1 MYQLAGRL
9 CESCR
14 LEASDVLFG
23 QTCALAYNICSHSLG
38 FQYPGNSDLF
48 FFTSF
53 FKSFFKSFFT
63 SFFTSFF
70 KSFFKTLLYTS
81 FHCILFYNEAY
92 TETVHRTVISDA
104 VSFRKVSY

>member
-9 CESCR
+9 CESCW

-53 FKSFFKSFFT
+53 FKPFFT

>member
-1 MYQLAGRL
+1 MAGRL
-9 CESCR
+9 CESCW
-14 LEASDVLFG
+14 LEASDVLFA
-23 QTCALAYNICSHSLG
+23 QTCALAYNIRSHSLG

-53 FKSFFKSFFT
+53 FKT
-63 SFFTSFF
+63 FFTSFF
-70 KSFFKTLLYTS
+70 KSFFKSLLYPS

>member
-53 FKSFFKSFFT
+53 FKPFFT

>member
-23 QTCALAYNICSHSLG
+23 QTCALAYNIRSHSLG

-53 FKSFFKSFFT
+53 FKTFFT